1 MEVEIENCQNDLE
14 VDLTLIEQLAKF
26 TLKKK
31 KIPESAQ
38 LSIALVTEEK
48 IRELNAKYRGITTP
62 TDVLSFPMLEDLPQ
76 TQLPQLLGDVVICP
90 QIAAQQAK
98 RLRHSLND
106 EVCLLL
112 VHGILHLL
120 GYNHK
125 KEAEA
130 RKMEVEEEKILE
142 DFRVLWKKEA

>member
-1 MEVEIENCQNDLE
+1 VEVEIENCQNDLE
-14 VDLTLIEQLAKF
+14 VNLTLIEQLAKF

-31 KIPESAQ
+31 KVPESLQ

-48 IRELNAKYRGITTP
+48 IKELNAKYRGITAP
-62 TDVLSFPMLEDLPQ
+62 TDVLSFPMLEDLSQ

-90 QIAAQQAK
+90 QIAAQQA
-98 RLRHSLND
+98 RRFRHSLND
-106 EVCLLL
+106 EICLLL

-130 RKMEVEEEKILE
+130 RKMKVEEEKILE
-142 DFRVLWKKEA
+142 DFRILWKKEA